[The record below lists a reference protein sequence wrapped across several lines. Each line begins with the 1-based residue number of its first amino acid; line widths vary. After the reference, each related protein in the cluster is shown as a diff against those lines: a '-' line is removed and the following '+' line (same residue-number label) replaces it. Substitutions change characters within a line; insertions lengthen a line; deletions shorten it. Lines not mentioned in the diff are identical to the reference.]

1 MIPSWLAQGNPPAMP
16 GAAGSGT
23 ASFLEK
29 TIDAAAAFTAQ
40 TLLCDRHAGSAGLLQ
55 RIDPRCKLAAIL
67 ALIVAV
73 SLLRTPSTVWGVWL
87 AALVLAH
94 LSGIAPRLFLG
105 RVVPF
110 VLLFGV
116 LVALPALFNVITPG
130 EPLWVVA
137 RLGHSRE
144 IGPWH
149 IPAVLAVTRQG
160 LLGGALF
167 TGRVAASL
175 SLALLLPL
183 TTRWNELLRAFAA
196 FRVPQLFILI
206 LSMTYRYIVLLVRT
220 VAELHE
226 ARTSRT
232 VRYLPTG
239 AEQRWVA
246 SRMGYLFGKSYRLSQ
261 EVHDAMLARGFA
273 SEVRSVEVFRASGRD
288 YCWLTAAILVGV
300 AIVVLDRWCY
310 SS

>member
-1 MIPSWLAQGNPPAMP
+1 VIPSWLAQGNPPGVPA
-16 GAAGSGT
+16 AAGSGS

-40 TLLCDRHAGSAGLLQ
+40 TLLCDRHANRSGLLQ

-67 ALIVAV
+67 ALIIAV

-87 AALVLAH
+87 AALILAR

-110 VLLFGV
+110 VLLFGA

-130 EPLWVVA
+130 DPLWVVA

-144 IGPWH
+144 IGPYH
-149 IPAVLAVTRQG
+149 IPAELAVTRQG
-160 LLGGALF
+160 VLGGALF

-196 FRVPQLFILI
+196 FRVPQLFVLV
-206 LSMTYRYIVLLVRT
+206 LAMTYRYIALLVRT

-273 SEVRSVEVFRASGRD
+273 GEVKSLEPRKAGKWDVV
-288 YCWLTAAILVGV
+288 WMILVLLLSIML
-300 AIVVLDRWCY
+300 IVFDRVNCH
-310 SS
+310 

>member
-1 MIPSWLAQGNPPAMP
+1 VIPGWLAQGNPPCVP
-16 GAAGSGT
+16 GAAGRGSV
-23 ASFLEK
+23 SFLEK

-40 TLLCDRHAGSAGLLQ
+40 TLLWDRYANRSGLLQ
-55 RIDPRCKLAAIL
+55 RLDPRCKLAAIL

-73 SLLRTPSTVWGVWL
+73 SLLRTPSTVWGIWL
-87 AALVLAH
+87 TALVLAR
-94 LSGIAPRLFLG
+94 LSGIAPRFFLG

-110 VLLFGV
+110 VLLFGA
-116 LVALPALFNVITPG
+116 LAALPALFNVITPG

-137 RLGHSRE
+137 GLGHSRE
-144 IGPWH
+144 IGPYH
-149 IPAVLAVTRQG
+149 IPAELAVTRQG

-196 FRVPQLFILI
+196 FRVPQLFILV
-206 LSMTYRYIVLLVRT
+206 LAMTYRYIALLVRT

-239 AEQRWVA
+239 VEQRWVA

-273 SEVRSVEVFRASGRD
+273 GEVKSLAPRKAGSVDIV
-288 YCWLTAAILVGV
+288 WLFLVLIFCMAI
-300 AIVVLDRWCY
+300 IVLDRSNWP
-310 SS
+310 